1 VKSPGVLRDTA
12 EVLESTLSRVDRLTV
27 ISEKEKAKVK
37 KLLKE
42 AAEEFRAVSEKVKKD
57 NTQLAEFFYKK
68 ATQLKTESVDKN
80 IEKSGK
86 KSYIQAVKRMN
97 LYSKSA
103 IYDFDPDKLKELKKS
118 YRTYIFGMTSFFI
131 LAGIY
136 MSQIMAITAL
146 ILAIP
151 IVLSMLSLQKRGY
164 MGLLL
169 AFSAVPIPIL
179 QGVMALTY
187 GLRAIEN
194 PELVSKIA
202 QTMGKSTSFVHGYLV
217 VMIVLSAVELYLI
230 ITGIYMLYKHRHAF
244 L

>member
-1 VKSPGVLRDTA
+1 M
-12 EVLESTLSRVDRLTV
+12 LEGTLSRVDRLTV
-27 ISEKEKAKVK
+27 ISEKEKARVK

-42 AAEEFRAVSEKVKKD
+42 SAENFRTVSEKVKKD

-68 ATQLKTESVDKN
+68 ATQLKTESTDKN
-80 IEKSGK
+80 IEKNGK
-86 KSYIQAVKRMN
+86 KSYLQAVKKMG

-103 IYDFDPDKLKELKKS
+103 IYDFDPDKLKELKKA

-131 LAGIY
+131 LAGVY
-136 MSQIMAITAL
+136 MSQVMAITAL

-179 QGVMALTY
+179 QGVMGLTY
-187 GLRAIEN
+187 GLRTIGS
-194 PELVSKIA
+194 PELISKIA
-202 QTMGKSTSFVHGYLV
+202 GTMGKSTSFIQGYLV
-217 VMIVLSAVELYLI
+217 FMIVLSAVELYLI
-230 ITGIYMLYKHRHAF
+230 GTGIYLLYKHRHAF